1 MLDNMFHLPIPLLEK
16 IIRPII
22 VYLAL
27 ILLLRLFGKRELAQL
42 NPFDL
47 VVLLSLSNTVQN
59 ALIGNDNSVSGGI
72 VGALTLLSINWGV
85 VWLLFRYPKLER
97 ILEGTDRV
105 LILNGIV
112 DRTALKEEVLTEDE
126 LLAVIH
132 RNGFDDFDEV
142 HECSIGP
149 SGSFYVK
156 GRQPSQ
162 EDERH
167 AAVMA
172 HFEEL
177 RGELRELKAGLPPS
191 ASAESSR
198 SAIT

>member
-27 ILLLRLFGKRELAQL
+27 ILLLRIFGKRELAQL

-47 VVLLSLSNTVQN
+47 VGLLSLSNTVQN

-72 VGALTLLSINWGV
+72 VGALTLLGINWLV
-85 VWLLFRYPKLER
+85 VRVLYSSPQLSRV
-97 ILEGTDRV
+97 IEGTDRV
-105 LILNGIV
+105 LIFNGVI
-112 DRTALKEEVLTEDE
+112 DHKALKEEVLTIEE

-132 RNGFDDFDEV
+132 RQGFDDFDEV

-149 SGSFYVK
+149 NGSFYVK

-172 HFEEL
+172 HLEEL
-177 RGELRELKAGLPPS
+177 RGQLRELKASLPPS
-191 ASAESSR
+191 AGFKISPDGA
-198 SAIT
+198 

>member
-27 ILLLRLFGKRELAQL
+27 ILLLRMFGKRELAQL

-72 VGALTLLSINWGV
+72 VGALTLLTINWLV
-85 VWLLFRYPKLER
+85 VRLLFSYPRLER
-97 ILEGTDRV
+97 IVEGTDRT
-105 LILNGIV
+105 LILDGAV
-112 DRTALKEEVLTEDE
+112 DHKALKEEVLTIDE
-126 LLAVIH
+126 LMAVIH

-149 SGSFYVK
+149 NGSFYVK

-167 AAVMA
+167 AAVMGRL
-172 HFEEL
+172 EEL
-177 RGELRELKAGLPPS
+177 RGELRELKASLPPS
-191 ASAESSR
+191 AGA
-198 SAIT
+198 

>member
-1 MLDNMFHLPIPLLEK
+1 MLDHMFHLPIPLLEK

-27 ILLLRLFGKRELAQL
+27 ILFIRIFGKRELAQL

-59 ALIGNDNSVSGGI
+59 ALIGEDNSVSGGI
-72 VGALTLLSINWGV
+72 IGAFTLLTINWLV
-85 VWLLFRYPKLER
+85 VRLLYSSPKLER
-97 ILEGTDRV
+97 IVEGTDQT
-105 LILNGIV
+105 LILDGMI
-112 DRTALKEEVLTEDE
+112 DHAALRKEVLSEEE

-132 RNGFDDFDEV
+132 RQGFDDFDEV
-142 HECSIGP
+142 QECSIGP
-149 SGSFYVK
+149 NGSFYVR

-167 AAVMA
+167 SALLARLD
-172 HFEEL
+172 EL
-177 RGELRELKAGLPPS
+177 TRELREIKAALP
-191 ASAESSR
+191 AQ
-198 SAIT
+198 